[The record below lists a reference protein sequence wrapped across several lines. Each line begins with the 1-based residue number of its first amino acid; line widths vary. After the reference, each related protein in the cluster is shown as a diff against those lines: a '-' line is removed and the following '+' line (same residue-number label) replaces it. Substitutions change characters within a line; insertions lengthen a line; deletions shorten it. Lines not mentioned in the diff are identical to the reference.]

1 MFIIDWVFDKMG
13 YTKKVH
19 WLTLLNDWEGTIKA
33 TPKKTVRKP
42 AVKRKP
48 VVKKTTVRKKN
59 G

>member
-13 YTKKVH
+13 YTKKVN
-19 WLTLLNDWEGTIKA
+19 WLTVLNSWESEVKT
-33 TPKKTVRKP
+33 TPKKP

>member
-1 MFIIDWVFDKMG
+1 MFVIDWVFDKMG

-33 TPKKTVRKP
+33 TPKKP

-48 VVKKTTVRKKN
+48 VVKKATTRTVRKKV
-59 G
+59 

>member
-33 TPKKTVRKP
+33 TPKKT

-48 VVKKTTVRKKN
+48 VVKKATTRTVRKKV
-59 G
+59 

>member
-19 WLTLLNDWEGTIKA
+19 WLTVLNSWEGKA

-42 AVKRKP
+42 AVK
-48 VVKKTTVRKKN
+48 KTPTKTVRKKN

>member
-1 MFIIDWVFDKMG
+1 MVIIDWVFDKMG

-19 WLTLLNDWEGTIKA
+19 WLTVLNSCEGEVKA

-42 AVKRKP
+42 AVK
-48 VVKKTTVRKKN
+48 KTSTVRKKN

>member
-33 TPKKTVRKP
+33 TPKKRKP
-42 AVKRKP
+42 AVK
-48 VVKKTTVRKKN
+48 KTPTKTVRKKN

>member
-19 WLTLLNDWEGTIKA
+19 WLTVLNSWEGEVKA
-33 TPKKTVRKP
+33 TPKKKVATKRTP
-42 AVKRKP
+42 AVK
-48 VVKKTTVRKKN
+48 KTPTVRKKN

>member
-33 TPKKTVRKP
+33 TPKKP
-42 AVKRKP
+42 AVKKKP
-48 VVKKTTVRKKN
+48 VVKKATTRTVRKKV
-59 G
+59 

>member
-19 WLTLLNDWEGTIKA
+19 WLTVLNSLESKA

-42 AVKRKP
+42 AI
-48 VVKKTTVRKKN
+48 KKTPTKTVRKKN
-59 G
+59 V

>member
-19 WLTLLNDWEGTIKA
+19 WLTVLNSWESGVKA

-42 AVKRKP
+42 AVK
-48 VVKKTTVRKKN
+48 KTPTKTVRKKN
-59 G
+59 V

>member
-19 WLTLLNDWEGTIKA
+19 WLTVLNSWEGSVTA
-33 TPKKTVRKP
+33 TPKKP

-48 VVKKTTVRKKN
+48 AVKKTTVRKKN
-59 G
+59 A